1 MCSSDL
7 ERPSRRPGGMGGEVR
22 PEVPWPG
29 GTRWG
34 HGHSSPR
41 REEGC
46 CRGWEGEAES
56 VLSSVLGS
64 RRRRGC
70 YSAALASAPSA
81 LPSTSSSEQSPVPFR
96 AIRRGTTNG
105 RSPRLGAEAA
115 VSRVGQAAAVLLMCF
130 KATFR
135 GKLASDI
142 PRGEATGVGG
152 PPGTQPPAGTGGL
165 SPPAPPGLKLPKH

>member
-1 MCSSDL
+1 
-7 ERPSRRPGGMGGEVR
+7 MGGEVR

-46 CRGWEGEAES
+46 CRGWEGEVES
-56 VLSSVLGS
+56 VLSSVSG
-64 RRRRGC
+64 RRRGC
-70 YSAALASAPSA
+70 YSAALASAASA
-81 LPSTSSSEQSPVPFR
+81 LPSTSSSEQSPAPFR

-115 VSRVGQAAAVLLMCF
+115 VSSAGQAAAVQLMCF
-130 KATFR
+130 KVIFR
-135 GKLASDI
+135 GNWLLTSH
-142 PRGEATGVGG
+142 GEK
-152 PPGTQPPAGTGGL
+152 QRREGGL
-165 SPPAPPGLKLPKH
+165 RGHSLQRGQEGCPLLPPRPEASHFHPKH